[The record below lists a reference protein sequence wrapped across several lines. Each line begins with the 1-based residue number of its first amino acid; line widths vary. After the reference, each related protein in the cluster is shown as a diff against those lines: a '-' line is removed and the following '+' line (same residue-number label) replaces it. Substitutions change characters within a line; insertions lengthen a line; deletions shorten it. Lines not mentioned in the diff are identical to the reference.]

1 VRVARRQLAHG
12 ALADAVIDKDG
23 LTPGL
28 AEIID
33 PSQTYRLR

>member
-1 VRVARRQLAHG
+1 MARLGDSIH
-12 ALADAVIDKDG
+12 AVIDSEG

-33 PSQTYRLR
+33 PSQTYMLR